1 MQRTIPLLAIN
12 LLPVACVALFGW
24 SALLLLLIYWA
35 ENVIVGVFTF
45 FKMLIAGINKGPW
58 QILPTLFYT
67 GFFCFHYGMFN
78 LVHGVLIWGI
88 ASDNRLAT
96 SKGFFS
102 SLATD
107 PLFGNAVVL
116 TNLTLIIAFQLYL
129 FIAYWLLPGRWR
141 HEYPNEIMATP
152 YGRTVV
158 VHLTILFGGYVTFAL
173 GDPLY
178 MVITLALLKTAME
191 LGARIVSNSL
201 ENVVAPQSA

>member
-1 MQRTIPLLAIN
+1 MDNPAAMLAMNGI
-12 LLPVACVALFGW
+12 CIVALERAAGTFMLHLGGLSMTW
-24 SALLLLLIYWA
+24 TSRENHDGHRVHSISLNRLLLFSLWHVQPGPWRSHLGHCKLQPACLQPRVFLRPGHGPIVRQCSRPHQSCSHHRLSAL
-35 ENVIVGVFTF
+35 
-45 FKMLIAGINKGPW
+45 
-58 QILPTLFYT
+58 
-67 GFFCFHYGMFN
+67 
-78 LVHGVLIWGI
+78 
-88 ASDNRLAT
+88 
-96 SKGFFS
+96 
-102 SLATD
+102 SL
-107 PLFGNAVVL
+107 
-116 TNLTLIIAFQLYL
+116 
-129 FIAYWLLPGRWR
+129 IAYWLLPGRWR